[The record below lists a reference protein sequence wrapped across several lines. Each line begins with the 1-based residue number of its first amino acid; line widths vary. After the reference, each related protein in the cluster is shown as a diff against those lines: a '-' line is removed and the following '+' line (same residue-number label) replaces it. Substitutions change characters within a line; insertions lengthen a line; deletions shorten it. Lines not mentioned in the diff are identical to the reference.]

1 MPLRCACRTGE
12 IELRK
17 PASPAPIFEEPTERT
32 AVQCRS
38 LRRTGLSSHHA
49 PNDTLVA
56 FGVQFPAREL
66 SRRQLAFSFCCVC
79 QREPA
84 MLKVGI
90 VGAFAASLE
99 GMIRRNLAIP
109 CEILV
114 AGEAG
119 MISQLADLDA
129 LVTMVFTQ
137 EMGRTCRRLK
147 LVQVPGAGLDR
158 IERAAMPTGAWLA
171 NAYGHEDGIAE
182 YVIGAMLALTRDFF
196 HLDLALRKGDWQ
208 SQWAIGTAPPPVWPE
223 LTGKTIGILGFGR
236 IGQAV

>member
-1 MPLRCACRTGE
+1 
-12 IELRK
+12 
-17 PASPAPIFEEPTERT
+17 
-32 AVQCRS
+32 
-38 LRRTGLSSHHA
+38 
-49 PNDTLVA
+49 
-56 FGVQFPAREL
+56 
-66 SRRQLAFSFCCVC
+66 
-79 QREPA
+79 

-171 NAYGHEDGIAE
+171 DAYGHESGIAD
-182 YVIGAMLALTRDFF
+182 M
-196 HLDLALRKGDWQ
+196 
-208 SQWAIGTAPPPVWPE
+208 
-223 LTGKTIGILGFGR
+223 
-236 IGQAV
+236 